1 MPSSNTE
8 PNDIETAIVIVI
20 VIGIDTKYNL
30 VLFVFFN
37 PWELIVWWGTI
48 AFLFRGEIRPFLFTG
63 ALGGGEIS
71 ICMSWFRNRF
81 SKEMVNVVYCIY
93 VKDAIQ

>member
-48 AFLFRGEIRPFLFTG
+48 AFLFQGEIRPLLFTG
-63 ALGGGEIS
+63 VLGLFSVAVKFPFVWVDLEIGLARK
-71 ICMSWFRNRF
+71 W
-81 SKEMVNVVYCIY
+81 
-93 VKDAIQ
+93 